1 MSTQRILRF
10 VVLSASVLGAAG
22 IAGASACLAQDANME
37 TGAIGV
43 TAGDTLGF
51 SWKFIDPGARRNSY
65 ESSIGWTVRGE
76 DAWEFRWMYQRVVFD
91 VKRNGGGRVDLYAA
105 GGLRVKLEDDT
116 RYGLRAAL
124 GINFIPS
131 DREFSPEIFLEAA
144 PTRDVSPDHRSH
156 VGLAAGV
163 RWRL

>member
-1 MSTQRILRF
+1 MSIRTATRF
-10 VVLSASVLGAAG
+10 VVLSALALGAACY
-22 IAGASACLAQDANME
+22 AGGSSCLAHEANM
-37 TGAIGV
+37 TIGV
-43 TAGDTLGF
+43 MGGDTLGF
-51 SWKFIDPGARRNSY
+51 SWKYIDPGAPRNCY

-91 VKRNGGGRVDLYAA
+91 LKRNGGGRVDLYAA
-105 GGLRVKLEDDT
+105 AGLRVKLEDDT
-116 RYGLRAAL
+116 RYGLRAAV
-124 GINFIPS
+124 GINFIPT